1 MSGYKKYFLKK
12 VMWYLLTFV
21 IVLMLNFFLP
31 RMIDG
36 NPVDVIMGKVSQGM
50 SNTDAMTRIYESFM
64 QEFNLDKP
72 VWQQFLIFVRNLF
85 RGDLGTSFSRYP
97 RSVSSIL
104 ASAIPWTLGLQ
115 IPAIIVGWIV
125 GNLMGAYVAY
135 RKGTLGKIIYPVS
148 LYLNSVPYYAF
159 AIVALYLFA
168 FGMKIFPAGNGYDPS
183 LLPSFNLAFIG
194 SILRHHTLPWL
205 SIVLIMIGG
214 QALGM
219 RSMAIYELN
228 ADYVLYAKLMGLPDR
243 KITGYVFRN
252 AMLPQIS
259 GLALSLGTMISGS
272 LITEIVFNYP
282 GIGYWLFT
290 AIRQLDYPLISGCTL
305 IISITVLLANF
316 VIDILYGLI
325 DPRIKAA
332 QMEEE

>member
-12 VMWYLLTFV
+12 IGWYLLTFV

-36 NPVDVIMGKVSQGM
+36 NPVDVIVGKMAQGM
-50 SNTDAMTRIYESFM
+50 SNTDSMARIYESFM
-64 QEFNLDKP
+64 KEFNLDKP
-72 VWQQFLIFVRNLF
+72 VWQQFIIFVQNLF
-85 RGDLGTSFSRYP
+85 KGDLGTSFSRYP
-97 RSVSSIL
+97 RSVSSII
-104 ASAIPWTLGLQ
+104 ASAVPWTLGLQ
-115 IPAIIVGWIV
+115 IPAILVGWIV
-125 GNLMGAYVAY
+125 GNVMGAFVAY
-135 RKGTLGKIIYPVS
+135 RKGAFGKIIYPVS
-148 LYLNSVPYYAF
+148 LFLNSIPYYAF
-159 AIVALYLFA
+159 AIISLYLLSFA
-168 FGMKIFPAGNGYDPS
+168 LGIFPSGNGYDPS
-183 LLPSFNLAFIG
+183 LLPAFNLAFIG
-194 SILRHHTLPWL
+194 SVLRHHTLPWL

-228 ADYVLYAKLMGLPDR
+228 ADYVLYSRLMGLPDR
-243 KITGYVFRN
+243 VITGYVFRN

-282 GIGYWLFT
+282 GIGYWLFA

-316 VIDILYGLI
+316 MIDILYGLI
-325 DPRIKAA
+325 DPRIRAS